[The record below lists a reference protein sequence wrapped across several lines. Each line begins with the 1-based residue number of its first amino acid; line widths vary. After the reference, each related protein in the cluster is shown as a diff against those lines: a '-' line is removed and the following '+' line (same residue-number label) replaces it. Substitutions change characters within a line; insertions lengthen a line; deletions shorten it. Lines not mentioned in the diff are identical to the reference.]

1 MARAKLETLVKQ
13 SLLDRLTATPTWPNT
28 RGASLR
34 MFREGLRRDVE
45 WLLNTRRPQA
55 GLYDDYPLAAKSV
68 VNYGLPDLTHMSS
81 RRENAEALIVAIVN
95 TLRTFEPR
103 IHDPEVSLAPSET
116 KVRTLRFQVRGTLR
130 LETGEES
137 VVFDTRLE
145 IASGAYEV
153 S

>member
-1 MARAKLETLVKQ
+1 MARSRVETVVKQ
-13 SLLDRLTATPTWPNT
+13 SLLDRLTATDAWPVT

-55 GLYDDYPLAAKSV
+55 AAFEGFPLASKSV

-81 RRENAEALIVAIVN
+81 RRENAEALILAILN

-103 IHDPEVSLAPSET
+103 VHQPEVTMLAGEAST
-116 KVRTLRFQVRGTLR
+116 RTLRFQVRGTLR
-130 LETGEES
+130 LETGEET
-137 VVFDTRLE
+137 VTFDTRLE
-145 IASGAYEV
+145 IASGEYEV
-153 S
+153 R

>member
-1 MARAKLETLVKQ
+1 MARAKLETLVRQ
-13 SLLDRLTATPTWPNT
+13 SLLDRLTSTPTWPAT
-28 RGASLR
+28 RGASVR
-34 MFREGLRRDVE
+34 MFREGVRRDVE

-55 GLYDDYPLAAKSV
+55 GFFDDFPLAAKSV
-68 VNYGLPDLTHMSS
+68 LNYGLPDLTHMSS
-81 RRENAEALIVAIVN
+81 RRENAEALILAIVN

-116 KVRTLRFQVRGTLR
+116 KARTVRFQVRGTLR
-130 LETGEES
+130 LETGDES

-145 IASGAYEV
+145 IASGEYEV